1 MASAGG
7 SDLAVIEGNPGGR
20 GDASIEYGTP
30 VLRNKSHGNRA
41 SMLGSDARGV
51 KSSTPTRS
59 YETPTREEKTPSR
72 FVFLSDRKSVPT
84 EMKNLQEKTIK
95 RRRDFLAQ
103 IHDMDRLSAKLLSK
117 YAEERMN
124 LDLATSDTF
133 ERTVIHPLLTS
144 IERLALSRESSSHR
158 QLDVPILERRVD
170 EIDTQMIRHINVTM
184 SDAKIDLL
192 DSLQDDLQRNVLSEL
207 RTENNTFNK
216 IEGGIVQ
223 RFETVAGI
231 STTNYYSEG
240 AARRSAIA
248 LLEHKIETSEPKKFE
263 RPEKTLA
270 EIASIR
276 AKLQEERAL
285 RIARDKEIMEDIK
298 RRTGALKRAMIAMA
312 GDGGDSSR

>member
-1 MASAGG
+1 MF
-7 SDLAVIEGNPGGR
+7 VIDSLEFLNLFDR
-20 GDASIEYGTP
+20 C
-30 VLRNKSHGNRA
+30 
-41 SMLGSDARGV
+41 
-51 KSSTPTRS
+51 SS
-59 YETPTREEKTPSR
+59 K
-72 FVFLSDRKSVPT
+72 RKQ
-84 EMKNLQEKTIK
+84 K
-95 RRRDFLAQ
+95 
-103 IHDMDRLSAKLLSK
+103 DRLTAKLLSK

-240 AARRSAIA
+240 AARYVCILWFCSCRW
-248 LLEHKIETSEPKKFE
+248 
-263 RPEKTLA
+263 
-270 EIASIR
+270 
-276 AKLQEERAL
+276 
-285 RIARDKEIMEDIK
+285 
-298 RRTGALKRAMIAMA
+298 
-312 GDGGDSSR
+312 